1 MSNRNQISN
10 QGSIELGRSP
20 KGEDEQEVGEGAGS
34 LSECSRRNR
43 SERRSTVGVSGEF
56 LEDFLGVLLAA
67 GTMAVMES
75 LEIRAGPDVSE
86 THPSLDFSR

>member
-43 SERRSTVGVSGEF
+43 LERRSELWVCLGSSWKTSSGCFWLRE
-56 LEDFLGVLLAA
+56 LWL
-67 GTMAVMES
+67 
-75 LEIRAGPDVSE
+75 
-86 THPSLDFSR
+86 